1 MSFIPFWQFFE
12 FVSCFDGYFRPK
24 NVSCTKILFLIL
36 NIYILKQHLTIK
48 CIPCY
53 TGVTGKEAVKS
64 GIFGPN
70 RNLGPIFWTCLH
82 MHKYFISIFV
92 RSLHKL
98 TNKNIKTLC
107 ICWRG
112 YIFSAKIWISGKI
125 LAISMPKF
133 GFRLHMHKHLIIL
146 FS

>member
-1 MSFIPFWQFFE
+1 MCLFWRGCLYSPDVWIWIMSFIPFWQFFE

-24 NVSCTKILFLIL
+24 NVSCTKILFLIP

-48 CIPCY
+48 CIPHY

-92 RSLHKL
+92 IHILHHSSSIFDLNNSLIQ
-98 TNKNIKTLC
+98 IKKS
-107 ICWRG
+107 CWNPG
-112 YIFSAKIWISGKI
+112 I
-125 LAISMPKF
+125 MN
-133 GFRLHMHKHLIIL
+133 
-146 FS
+146 